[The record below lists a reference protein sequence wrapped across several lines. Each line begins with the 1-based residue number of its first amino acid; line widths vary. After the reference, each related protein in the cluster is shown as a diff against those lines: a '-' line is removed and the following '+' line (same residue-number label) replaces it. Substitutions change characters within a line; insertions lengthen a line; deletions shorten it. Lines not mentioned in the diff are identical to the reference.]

1 MSTYMANANTI
12 ERRWFVIDAAGKPL
26 GRTAVAAA
34 NILRG
39 KHRPEFTPHADC
51 GVYQK
56 IATALG
62 LDVNYL
68 LTENEEF
75 VMGIAEQYGAR
86 GAQGATKVLSDV
98 KALFAG
104 GEMAEEDMDVVM
116 KAVQDAYWEVKKIN
130 KEKYTPKKYQKK
142 DND

>member
-1 MSTYMANANTI
+1 MTFADKLKK
-12 ERRWFVIDAAGKPL
+12 ERAKLQMNQVEFADHIGISYRMLQNYELGKNHP
-26 GRTAVAAA
+26 RT
-34 NILRG
+34 R
-39 KHRPEFTPHADC
+39 D
-51 GVYQK
+51 VYQK

-104 GEMAEEDMDVVM
+104 GEMAEEDMDVFM

-130 KEKYTPKKYQKK
+130 KEKYNPKKNQKK

>member
-1 MSTYMANANTI
+1 MTFADKI
-12 ERRWFVIDAAGKPL
+12 KKERAKLQMTQADFAKHIGVSHRSLQNYEL
-26 GRTAVAAA
+26 GINHPRSREA
-34 NILRG
+34 
-39 KHRPEFTPHADC
+39 
-51 GVYQK
+51 YQK

-75 VMGIAEQYGAR
+75 VLGIAEQYGSR

-104 GEMAEEDMDVVM
+104 GEMAEEDMDVFM

>member
-1 MSTYMANANTI
+1 MAFADI
-12 ERRWFVIDAAGKPL
+12 MKKERAKLQMTQADFAKYIGVSHRSLQNYELGLNHPRSRDA
-26 GRTAVAAA
+26 
-34 NILRG
+34 
-39 KHRPEFTPHADC
+39 
-51 GVYQK
+51 YQK
-56 IATALG
+56 IADALN

-75 VMGIAEQYGAR
+75 VLGIAEQYGSR

-104 GEMAEEDMDVVM
+104 GEMAEEDMDVFM
-116 KAVQDAYWEVKKIN
+116 KAVQDAYWKVKKIN

>member
-1 MSTYMANANTI
+1 MTFADKI
-12 ERRWFVIDAAGKPL
+12 KKERAKLQMTQADFAKHIGVSHRSLQNYEL
-26 GRTAVAAA
+26 GINHPRSREA
-34 NILRG
+34 
-39 KHRPEFTPHADC
+39 
-51 GVYQK
+51 YQK

-75 VMGIAEQYGAR
+75 VLGIAEQYGSR
-86 GAQGATKVLSDV
+86 SAQGATKVLSDV

-104 GEMAEEDMDVVM
+104 GEMAEEDMDVFM

-130 KEKYTPKKYQKK
+130 KEKYTPKKYRKE

>member
-1 MSTYMANANTI
+1 MTFADKI
-12 ERRWFVIDAAGKPL
+12 KKERAKLQMTQADFAKYIGVSHRSLQNYEL
-26 GRTAVAAA
+26 GINHPRSREA
-34 NILRG
+34 
-39 KHRPEFTPHADC
+39 
-51 GVYQK
+51 YQK
-56 IATALG
+56 IADALG

-75 VMGIAEQYGAR
+75 VLGIAEQYGSR

-104 GEMAEEDMDVVM
+104 GEMAEEDMDVFM

-130 KEKYTPKKYQKK
+130 KEKYTPKKYRKE

>member
-1 MSTYMANANTI
+1 MAFADI
-12 ERRWFVIDAAGKPL
+12 IKKERAKLQMTQADFAKYIGVSHRSLQNYEL
-26 GRTAVAAA
+26 GINHPRSREA
-34 NILRG
+34 
-39 KHRPEFTPHADC
+39 
-51 GVYQK
+51 YQK

-75 VMGIAEQYGAR
+75 VLGIAEQYGSR

-104 GEMAEEDMDVVM
+104 GEMAEEDMDVFM

-130 KEKYTPKKYQKK
+130 KEKYTPKKYRKE

>member
-1 MSTYMANANTI
+1 MTFADKLKK
-12 ERRWFVIDAAGKPL
+12 ERAKLQMTQVEFADHIGISYRMLQNYELGKNHP
-26 GRTAVAAA
+26 RT
-34 NILRG
+34 R
-39 KHRPEFTPHADC
+39 D
-51 GVYQK
+51 VYQK

-104 GEMAEEDMDVVM
+104 GEMAEEDMDVFM

-130 KEKYTPKKYQKK
+130 KEKYTPKKYRKE

>member
-1 MSTYMANANTI
+1 MTFADKI
-12 ERRWFVIDAAGKPL
+12 KKERAKLQMTQADFAKHIGVSHRSLQNYEL
-26 GRTAVAAA
+26 GINHPRSREA
-34 NILRG
+34 
-39 KHRPEFTPHADC
+39 
-51 GVYQK
+51 YQK

-75 VMGIAEQYGAR
+75 VLGIAEQYGSR

-104 GEMAEEDMDVVM
+104 GEMAEEDMDVFM

-130 KEKYTPKKYQKK
+130 KEKYTPKKYRKEDK
-142 DND
+142 D

>member
-1 MSTYMANANTI
+1 MTFADKLKK
-12 ERRWFVIDAAGKPL
+12 ERAKLQMTQVEFADHIGISYRMLQNYELGKNHP
-26 GRTAVAAA
+26 RT
-34 NILRG
+34 R
-39 KHRPEFTPHADC
+39 D
-51 GVYQK
+51 VYQK

-75 VMGIAEQYGAR
+75 ILGIGAEFGPR
-86 GAQGATKVLSDV
+86 GAKGAERVLADV
-98 KALFAG
+98 NALFAG
-104 GEMAEEDMDVVM
+104 GEMAEEDLDVFM
-116 KAVQDAYWEVKKIN
+116 QAVQDAYWKVKKIN

>member
-1 MSTYMANANTI
+1 MAFADI
-12 ERRWFVIDAAGKPL
+12 MKKERAKLQMTQADFAKYIGVSHRSLQNYEL
-26 GRTAVAAA
+26 GINHPRSREA
-34 NILRG
+34 
-39 KHRPEFTPHADC
+39 
-51 GVYQK
+51 YQK
-56 IATALG
+56 IADALG

-75 VMGIAEQYGAR
+75 VLGIAEQYGSR

-104 GEMAEEDMDVVM
+104 GEMAEEDMDVFM

-130 KEKYTPKKYQKK
+130 KEKYTPKKYRKE

>member
-1 MSTYMANANTI
+1 MTFADKI
-12 ERRWFVIDAAGKPL
+12 KKERAKLQMTQADFAKHIGVSHRSLQNYEL
-26 GRTAVAAA
+26 GINHPRSREA
-34 NILRG
+34 
-39 KHRPEFTPHADC
+39 
-51 GVYQK
+51 YQK

-75 VMGIAEQYGAR
+75 VLGIAEQYGSR

-104 GEMAEEDMDVVM
+104 GEMAEEDMDVFM

-130 KEKYTPKKYQKK
+130 KEKYTPKKYHKE

>member
-1 MSTYMANANTI
+1 MTFADKI
-12 ERRWFVIDAAGKPL
+12 KKERAKLQMTQADFAKHIGVSHRSLQNYEL
-26 GRTAVAAA
+26 GINHPRSREA
-34 NILRG
+34 
-39 KHRPEFTPHADC
+39 
-51 GVYQK
+51 YQK

-75 VMGIAEQYGAR
+75 VLGIAEQYGSR

-104 GEMAEEDMDVVM
+104 GEMAEEDMDVFM

-130 KEKYTPKKYQKK
+130 KEKYTPKKYRKE

>member
-1 MSTYMANANTI
+1 MTFGEKIHVERTKRGMNQKEFGQLIGVSTRIVSLYETN
-12 ERRWFVIDAAGKPL
+12 KSYP
-26 GRTAVAAA
+26 RT
-34 NILRG
+34 REDYT
-39 KHRPEFTPHADC
+39 R
-51 GVYQK
+51 
-56 IATALG
+56 IATTLNI
-62 LDVNYL
+62 DVNYL

-75 VMGIAEQYGAR
+75 VMGIADQYGSR
-86 GAQGATKVLSDV
+86 GAQGASKVLSDV

-104 GEMAEEDMDVVM
+104 GEMAEEDMDVFM

>member
-1 MSTYMANANTI
+1 MTFADKI
-12 ERRWFVIDAAGKPL
+12 KKERAKLQMTQADFAKYIGVSHRSLQNYEL
-26 GRTAVAAA
+26 GINHPRSREA
-34 NILRG
+34 
-39 KHRPEFTPHADC
+39 
-51 GVYQK
+51 YQK

-75 VMGIAEQYGAR
+75 VLGIAEQYGSR

-104 GEMAEEDMDVVM
+104 GEMAEEDMDVFM

-130 KEKYTPKKYQKK
+130 KEKYTPKKYRKE

>member
-1 MSTYMANANTI
+1 MAFADI
-12 ERRWFVIDAAGKPL
+12 MKKERAKLQMTQADFAKYIGVSHRSLQNYELGLNHPRSRDA
-26 GRTAVAAA
+26 
-34 NILRG
+34 
-39 KHRPEFTPHADC
+39 
-51 GVYQK
+51 YQK
-56 IATALG
+56 IADALN

-104 GEMAEEDMDVVM
+104 GEMAEEDMDVFM

>member
-1 MSTYMANANTI
+1 MAFADI
-12 ERRWFVIDAAGKPL
+12 MKKERAKLQMTQADFAKYIGVSHRSLQNYEL
-26 GRTAVAAA
+26 GINHPRSREA
-34 NILRG
+34 
-39 KHRPEFTPHADC
+39 
-51 GVYQK
+51 YQK
-56 IATALG
+56 IADALG

-75 VMGIAEQYGAR
+75 VLGIAEQYGSR

-104 GEMAEEDMDVVM
+104 GEMAEEDMDVFM